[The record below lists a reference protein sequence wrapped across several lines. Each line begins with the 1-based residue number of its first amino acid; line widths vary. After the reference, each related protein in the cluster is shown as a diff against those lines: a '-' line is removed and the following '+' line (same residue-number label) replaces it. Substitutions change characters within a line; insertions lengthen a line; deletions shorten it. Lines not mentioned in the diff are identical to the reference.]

1 VNLVADVIDPR
12 ARWRAI
18 AGTWRS
24 PATLWLKLYRTG
36 HYTLGS
42 SQPASRPFA
51 GRGIDGD
58 ADDGRRVVMKGL
70 SNGTNAWALLRVA
83 RYPRYSVVTSNLSFL
98 SSRASLGWGASVCGV
113 ERSSVA
119 TAAGAATE
127 FDAINGDGWTSLWGC
142 NGLACSKTFRVS
154 LSQPELRVVEL

>member
-1 VNLVADVIDPR
+1 MNLVADVIDPR
-12 ARWRAI
+12 TRWRAI

-58 ADDGRRVVMKGL
+58 ADDGRRVVMKGFEQ
-70 SNGTNAWALLRVA
+70 RHKC
-83 RYPRYSVVTSNLSFL
+83 
-98 SSRASLGWGASVCGV
+98 LG
-113 ERSSVA
+113 
-119 TAAGAATE
+119 
-127 FDAINGDGWTSLWGC
+127 FDAGGQVSQVQRC
-142 NGLACSKTFRVS
+142 NVESVFSILACEFGLGCVCLWS
-154 LSQPELRVVEL
+154 